1 MNNNN
6 NNNNNK
12 ANNNGNRP
20 CEDFSFEGIRN
31 YDTARLCICY
41 KLLNLEQNKQLL
53 DTRPYIPYLD
63 LAIVFYVPYAD
74 DDGRLHEINITKAM
88 MQSWEIDVSQLYAD
102 AHQNTVKFLPAT
114 IKSLSI
120 ILNKVSYESKAP
132 KPDVP
137 LYVVS
142 NRMELYGASSILYDG
157 LLHASADLFEDD
169 IVVIPSSVH
178 DMILIPASA
187 TPDPISLVRDMVVSV
202 NQTLAAEDVLSD
214 NIYYYSKSADSLKII

>member
-1 MNNNN
+1 MNN

-12 ANNNGNRP
+12 ANNNRNRP

-74 DDGRLHEINITKAM
+74 DDGRFHEINITNAM
-88 MQSWEIDVSQLYAD
+88 MQSWEVDVSQLYAD

-120 ILNKVSYESKAP
+120 ILNKESDESKAP
-132 KPDVP
+132 NTNVP
-137 LYVVS
+137 LYVLS
-142 NRMELYGASSILYDG
+142 NRMELYGASSILYDR
-157 LLHASADLFEDD
+157 LLQASADLFEDD
-169 IVVIPSSVH
+169 IVILPSSIN
-178 DMILIPASA
+178 DMIFIPASA
-187 TPDPISLVRDMVVSV
+187 TSNPISLVKDMVAFV
-202 NQTLAAEDVLSD
+202 NQTFLTAEDVLSD
-214 NIYYYSKSADSLKII
+214 NIYYYSKSDGSLKII